1 MLMKK
6 LLLSAMPLFCAAL
19 AANAQSSALSEGF
32 EGTDV
37 PPQGW
42 TVRTSSDDSSN
53 KFKWQ
58 QVAYTGDPLKYRSG
72 YTHGGT
78 YAMMSSSGKTTTA
91 GVQPDSWLISPAVS
105 VASGDVLSFML
116 AYAPVYNDAIM
127 SETDRSKFAVL
138 VSTTGTE
145 AADFTDTLMVFT
157 PYGET
162 DWRKKAY
169 SLNKY
174 AGKTVY
180 IAFRDY
186 GNGTVGSAFLLNY
199 TYIDDVTVG
208 QGSESDLAV
217 TNIVSPVA
225 GPETQ
230 QNITF
235 EYSNTAMPNTSF
247 TASYSVNDGEP
258 VSETLES
265 GYECA
270 SGETKTF
277 KFSSP
282 ATLTA
287 GADNAVK
294 VWVTADND
302 QVHENDTLS
311 ATVKIDNVFS
321 LPYEMTTANNA
332 DGWTYTYHKK
342 SGKNYTGWWR
352 ISDGSP
358 WTYSLCAKESIL
370 EGKWFAL
377 EQGKV
382 NLTFGYSSGT
392 ELPMSLFLTDYNT
405 GKVDTIEVTLPAST
419 ELATAKTSIAV
430 AADGKYKLGLKPG
443 STYYDSAILYSL
455 SMSKAVPGDVAVT
468 AVTLPK
474 AVTVGE
480 YHPIYI
486 KVKNNGEQEANDI
499 PVKVVVDSVLVDED
513 IIPAIAAGETVDW
526 NVGQGTAAAVMHGVN
541 LSAGDHD
548 VKVFTL
554 FEDDADASNDTIST
568 SVYAYEKLTLPFSES
583 FETEDGNKIWLAE
596 NLSNNALNW
605 TIGTAKVGNVNWAK
619 DGENAAY
626 MSSVANTEHNAVLRS
641 PVISVDEATTV
652 RLSYYYTTRMKAT
665 DATDVTLLTATVNSL
680 SSDTT
685 FAVSSC
691 SDSITDANAG
701 VYRQGYMLVTFPE
714 AGDYQI
720 EFLNTGMGHD
730 VVLDDVRLDQSTD
743 IAVVSASQT
752 AKSGFN
758 NTVNNVS
765 VTFANHGA
773 TTVDKVSLKLV
784 TATASGAAVETTGE
798 YAQSVAPGD
807 TVTFDFDAVDVSAA
821 GTYTSIVSVSTSED
835 DADTFNNTYSLSTF
849 ESYANA
855 AMPYTADFDTD
866 SQQAQ
871 WVLGG
876 TWQTGVYSSSSSA
889 YNGTGA
895 ISHHKKASAEDGDW
909 AFSGCIEI
917 PAGTYDLSFFYRTFL
932 NGKTQKLY
940 AQNFA
945 FFLGTEPEAEA
956 MTQTLYTSPADVL
969 AYEKRYRRVE
979 QQFTVEEGGKY
990 YIGVKCTSQ
999 SAYGV
1004 LYLDNIQLYDAA
1016 KTAPAL
1022 ASYKTEFADFYRYD
1036 PSSQFSQWKDATQD
1050 GGIEATQK
1058 IFNAGNPQTELPG
1071 IIVSPAFTLSA
1082 GTILSA
1088 NLNYAMSADGNL
1100 SDEAKAQMKTTLY
1113 LSPADTLASNAVVL
1127 ADGTDISGKTVEAT
1141 STLNVTETA
1150 PYYFIVKVEGPTNSA
1165 DDNAQLAYRLYSL
1178 TLKTDAD
1185 CISSVTGNSGKVK
1198 LYNANGML
1206 LGEYDNQAEAM
1217 KNANSGVN
1225 LLKFENGGKTVKV
1238 VK

>member
-1 MLMKK
+1 MRK
-6 LLLSAMPLFCAAL
+6 LLLSAMSLFCTAI

-42 TVRTSSDDSSN
+42 TMRTSSEDASN

-58 QVAYTGDPLKYRSG
+58 QIAYTSDPLKYRSG

-116 AYAPVYNDAIM
+116 AYAPVYNNAIT

-145 AADFTDTLMVFT
+145 TADFTDTLMVFT

-169 SLNKY
+169 SLDKY

-186 GNGTVGSAFLLNY
+186 GNGTTGSAFLLNY
-199 TYIDDVTVG
+199 TYIDDVKVG

-217 TNIVSPVA
+217 TKVVSPVA

-235 EYSNTAMPNTSF
+235 EYSNTAMPNTSL
-247 TASYSVNDGEP
+247 TASYSVNGGEP
-258 VSETLES
+258 VSESLES

-277 KFSSP
+277 TFSSP
-282 ATLTA
+282 ATFIA
-287 GADNAVK
+287 GADNTVK

-342 SGKNYTGWWR
+342 SGRNYTGWWI
-352 ISDGSP
+352 ISEGSP

-392 ELPMSLFLTDYNT
+392 ELPMSLFLTDYST

-419 ELATAKTSIAV
+419 EQATAKTTMVV
-430 AADGKYKLGLKPG
+430 AADGKYKIGLKPG

-455 SMSKAVPGDVAVT
+455 SMAKAVPGDVAVT
-468 AVTLPK
+468 AVTLPS
-474 AVTVGE
+474 AVTAGE

-486 KVKNNGEQEANDI
+486 KVKNNGEQEATNI
-499 PVKVVVDSVLVDED
+499 PVKVVVDSVVVDED
-513 IIPAIAAGETVDW
+513 IIPAIAAGETVEW
-526 NVGQGTAAAVMHGVN
+526 MVGQGTAADVMHGVN

-548 VKVFTL
+548 VKVFTS

-568 SVYAYEKLTLPFSES
+568 SVYAYEKLTLPFAES
-583 FETEDGNKIWLAE
+583 FESEDGSKAWVAE
-596 NLSNNALNW
+596 NLSDNALNW

-626 MSSVANTEHNAVLRS
+626 MSSVANAEHNAVLRS
-641 PVISVDEATTV
+641 PVISVDTAATV

-665 DATDVTLLTATVNSL
+665 DAADVTLLTAMVKSL
-680 SSDTT
+680 STDSV
-685 FAVSSC
+685 FVVSSC
-691 SDSITDANAG
+691 ADSITDANTG
-701 VYRQGYMLVTFPE
+701 VYHQGYMLVNLPD

-720 EFLNTGMGHD
+720 EFLNTGKGHD
-730 VVLDDVRLDQSTD
+730 VVLDDVRLDQSND

-758 NTVNNVS
+758 NTVNKVS

-773 TTVDKVSLKLV
+773 MTVDKVSLKLT
-784 TATASGAAVETTGE
+784 TATGDDATTETIGE

-807 TVTFDFDAVDVSAA
+807 TITFDFDAVDVSTAA
-821 GTYTSIVSVSTSED
+821 TYSSTVSVSTSEE
-835 DADTFNNTYSLSTF
+835 DADTFNNTYSLPTF

-855 AMPYTADFDTD
+855 TLPYTADFDTD
-866 SQQAQ
+866 DQQAQ
-871 WVLGG
+871 WILGG
-876 TWQTGVYSSSSSA
+876 TWQTGTYSSSSSA

-909 AFSGCIEI
+909 AFSGCVEI

-945 FFLGTEPEAEA
+945 IFLGTEPEAEA
-956 MTQTLYTSPADVL
+956 MTQTLYTSPTDVL

-979 QQFTVEEGGKY
+979 QQFTVEESGKY

-1004 LYLDNIQLYDAA
+1004 LYLDNIQLYDAD

-1022 ASYKTEFADFYRYD
+1022 TSYTTEFADFYRYD
-1036 PSSQFSQWKDATQD
+1036 PSSQFSQWQDATED
-1050 GGIEATQK
+1050 SGIEATQK

-1088 NLNYAMSADGNL
+1088 NLNYAMSVDGNL
-1100 SDEAKAQMKTTLY
+1100 SDEAKAQIKTTLY
-1113 LSPADTLASNAVVL
+1113 LSPADTLASDAVVL
-1127 ADGTDISGKTVEAT
+1127 AEGTDISGEKVAAT
-1141 STLNVTETA
+1141 STLNVKETT
-1150 PYYFIVKVEGPTNSA
+1150 PYYFIVKVEGPTNSV
-1165 DDNAQLAYRLYSL
+1165 DDTALLAYHLYAL
-1178 TLKTDAD
+1178 TLNTAAD
-1185 CISSVTGNSGKVK
+1185 CISSVTDNNGKVK
-1198 LYNANGML
+1198 LYNASGML
-1206 LGEYDNQAEAM
+1206 LGEYDSQAEAM
-1217 KNANSGVN
+1217 QKAQPGIN
-1225 LLKFENGGKTVKV
+1225 LLKFENGGKTVKI